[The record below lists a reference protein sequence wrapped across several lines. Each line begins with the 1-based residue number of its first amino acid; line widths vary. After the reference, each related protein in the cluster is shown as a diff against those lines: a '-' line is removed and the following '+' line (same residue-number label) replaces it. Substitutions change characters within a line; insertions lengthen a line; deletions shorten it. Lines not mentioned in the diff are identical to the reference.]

1 MRRKLAIALVIG
13 MMFMTI
19 GCGKTDTPKNDTP
32 NSEATT
38 QQESQAGEDNSDK
51 GTTDGTTGEI
61 LKKDFEEKM
70 AADATMSPQD
80 LATGILTNS
89 IIEFKGTTADVQ
101 EGLLTGFNEEVK
113 GFDKGVMFAPMIGS
127 IAFVGYIF
135 TVPEGQDVDAFVES
149 LKTNANPR
157 WNVCTEADETIVE
170 KSGNTVFFLMCPA
183 NLEE

>member
-1 MRRKLAIALVIG
+1 

-101 EGLLTGFNEEVK
+101 
-113 GFDKGVMFAPMIGS
+113 D
-127 IAFVGYIF
+127 
-135 TVPEGQDVDAFVES
+135 
-149 LKTNANPR
+149 R
-157 WNVCTEADETIVE
+157 
-170 KSGNTVFFLMCPA
+170 KSVV
-183 NLEE
+183 